1 MFAVMIVWCSCILK
15 YCKLSDVLS
24 SACNLFCWLFTVNI
38 MPIVIFL
45 SILNFVFPRTNNQ
58 QEGQLDSTTMCQF
71 VGVPTYT
78 LVVFY
83 LFIGLLCLSV
93 TASCCYI
100 GKQKEIT
107 IFLCATVGDIQMSNG
122 HCVHTMLPKRK
133 TSLQTCALPL
143 YCVCYIHWVLIVP

>member
-1 MFAVMIVWCSCILK
+1 MAVLTLIFAVMVVCCSCIFK
-15 YCKLSDVLS
+15 YCKLSDVLF
-24 SACNLFCWLFTVNI
+24 SAFDLFCWLVTVNTLI
-38 MPIVIFL
+38 LAIFH
-45 SILNFVFPRTNNQ
+45 SIFVFPKAIANYQ
-58 QEGQLDSTTMCQF
+58 QEGQDSTTMCQF
-71 VGVPTYT
+71 VGAPTYT
-78 LVVFY
+78 LVLFY

-133 TSLQTCALPL
+133 TSLQTCALLL
-143 YCVCYIHWVLIVP
+143 YCVCYIH